1 MADPTGW
8 GALGNVLGGG
18 IDREGAYLEGRYR
31 SAQTESALSNARKAQ
46 ADAIKQERTN
56 QIIDDLMI
64 NTPDFNNP
72 ADTDLASMIVA
83 GLGGDFSSALT
94 GRKTGQ
100 EIRLRDQIADPTTD
114 YATVQRNRAAV
125 GDTPFNPI
133 DAVGTKGAFIDTRNP
148 DLAVQAPLGD
158 ALFPDE
164 SGDTSAIKNYRFLT
178 GELGGAGGPDTFGR
192 VLRSDQV
199 INAGGVPVVRNTGTG
214 TLTQPV
220 STEQVADNAGQI
232 AGGKTTGTGM
242 AKRQLDLPRA
252 QAAVAATGAK
262 WDGLSNV
269 AKTLQANEDLWT
281 AVGLGQPIAS
291 IPGTEGAKIRAQI
304 NTLKAKVGFAVL
316 QDLRDNSKTGG
327 AVGNV
332 SNQENVYLQNALAA
346 LDANLAPEDF
356 REQLQILID
365 FADGAKSRMIDAF
378 NNTYPELSGRRPTQP
393 GAPAAAAPAA
403 GAPIRYVRDA
413 NGKLVRAQ

>member
-31 SAQTESALSNARKAQ
+31 SAQTEQALSSARKAQ

-125 GDTPFNPI
+125 GDAPFNPL
-133 DAVGTKGAFIDTRNP
+133 DAVGTQGAFIDSRAP
-148 DLAVQAPLGD
+148 DKGVQPPLGD
-158 ALFPDE
+158 ALFPSDPTNQE
-164 SGDTSAIKNYRFLT
+164 KNYERLVA
-178 GELGGAGGPDTFGR
+178 LGAPPGPDTFGR
-192 VLRSDQV
+192 VLRADQV
-199 INAGGVPVVRNTGTG
+199 INAGGVPTVRTTGTG
-214 TLTQPV
+214 AVTQPV
-220 STEQVADNAGQI
+220 STEQVAGNAGQI
-232 AGGKTTGTGM
+232 AGAKTTGTGM

-262 WDGLSNV
+262 WDGLRNV
-269 AKTLQANEDLWT
+269 AQTLQADEDLWS

-291 IPGTEGAKIRAQI
+291 IPGTEGARIRAQI

-365 FADGAKSRMIDAF
+365 FADSAKGRMIDAF
-378 NNTYPELSGRRPTQP
+378 NNTYPELTQQGARPAVPVTP
-393 GAPAAAAPAA
+393 GVAAPAA
-403 GAPIRYVRDA
+403 GAPIKYVRGPD
-413 NGKLVRAQ
+413 GKLVRAQ